1 MMKFTAETAKVY
13 TRLITTLGSAQ
24 RRHKEFN
31 LTPEYLF
38 NIMQQTHCAYSGE
51 KFGTAK
57 GNHPDSMT
65 LERWNNDLGYVMG
78 NVIPVKQKYNTLRG
92 NNTIEGLERK
102 ANEIAA
108 RIVRS
113 SDSVKPTS
121 DKEAS
126 RLEKISEYEK
136 IITSIKTNLRNREN
150 HLSQFVQK
158 EKNGTA
164 TSADLELINAL
175 RTRISGGKSEL
186 AKVERKLSA
195 ILASVPN
202 RPSDAEIRVQSIQ
215 LIVNSLRRLE
225 KCSMLDKL
233 KLKKG
238 LPLTASFFQ
247 LLRGKM

>member
-1 MMKFTAETAKVY
+1 MKFNEENVKVY
-13 TRLITTLGSAQ
+13 TRLITTFGSAK

-31 LTPEYLF
+31 LTAEYMK
-38 NIMQQTHCAYSGE
+38 NIMAQEVCAYSGE
-51 KFGTAK
+51 KFNNSHA
-57 GNHPDSMT
+57 NNPDAMT

-78 NVIPVKQKYNTLRG
+78 NVIPVKQKYNALRG
-92 NNTIEGLERK
+92 NNTIEDLERK
-102 ANEIAA
+102 ANETAA

-126 RLEKISEYEK
+126 RWKKISEYERT
-136 IITSIKTNLRNREN
+136 IASIKTNLRNREN

-202 RPSDAEIRVQSIQ
+202 RPSDAEIRVQSIR

>member
-1 MMKFTAETAKVY
+1 MRAAVSFA
-13 TRLITTLGSAQ
+13 
-24 RRHKEFN
+24 F
-31 LTPEYLF
+31 
-38 NIMQQTHCAYSGE
+38 
-51 KFGTAK
+51 
-57 GNHPDSMT
+57 
-65 LERWNNDLGYVMG
+65 RW
-78 NVIPVKQKYNTLRG
+78 
-92 NNTIEGLERK
+92 
-102 ANEIAA
+102 
-108 RIVRS
+108 
-113 SDSVKPTS
+113 
-121 DKEAS
+121 
-126 RLEKISEYEK
+126 EKIREYEK
-136 IITSIKTNLRNREN
+136 TIASIKTNLHNREN

-202 RPSDAEIRVQSIQ
+202 RPSDAEIRVQSIR

-225 KCSMLDKL
+225 ECSMLDKL

>member
-1 MMKFTAETAKVY
+1 MKFTAETSKIYA
-13 TRLITTLGSAQ
+13 RLITTLGSAQ
-24 RRHKEFN
+24 RRHKDFN

-38 NIMQQTHCAYSGE
+38 NIMKQTHCAYSGE
-51 KFGTAK
+51 KFGTVK

-65 LERWNNDLGYVMG
+65 LERWNNELGYVMG
-78 NVIPVKQKYNTLRG
+78 NVIPVKQKYNALRG
-92 NNTIEGLERK
+92 NNTIEDLERK
-102 ANEIAA
+102 ANETAA

-126 RLEKISEYEK
+126 RWKKISEYERT
-136 IITSIKTNLRNREN
+136 IASIKTNLRNREN
-150 HLSQFVQK
+150 HIAQYLEK

-164 TSADLELINAL
+164 TSADLELINSL
-175 RTRISGGKSEL
+175 KTRINGGKSEL
-186 AKVERKLSA
+186 AIVERKLSA

-202 RPSDAEIRVQSIQ
+202 RPSDAETRVQSMK
-215 LIVNSLRRLE
+215 LIANSLRRLE
-225 KCSMLDKL
+225 ECSTLDKL